1 MKKTIAVV
9 LVLCMLSAVL
19 PAFAESAGETAPKG
33 PGLGELLGGLLSE
46 AEKKIK
52 ESEAGS
58 KLFEL
63 LDEAEKKIKESDA
76 GSKLSGLLDELKKN
90 VGEKAS
96 ELMPKLKEL
105 MSKALKDPTGKFAA
119 LLSKIKEKLGS
130 GDSAGL
136 ESLLGGL
143 LGGNAPA
150 ESAPEDEE
158 DLAETIERLNREA
171 EADTGENVPDRKQAE
186 SVEEFYGHWKET
198 KYVFN
203 NEEID
208 AGDFGEGAYIAENTY
223 YITMN
228 GEKSPD
234 YLYPETAELTIR
246 DGVLKI
252 NSDGH
257 WTTYVMTNSGEIVL
271 SGSSLLCYFSRVDQ

>member
-1 MKKTIAVV
+1 MKKTIALEV
-9 LVLCMLSAVL
+9 VLCMLSEVL
-19 PAFAESAGETAPKG
+19 TAFTESTGETAPKG
-33 PGLGELLGGLLSE
+33 SGLGELLSGLLN
-46 AEKKIK
+46 
-52 ESEAGS
+52 
-58 KLFEL
+58 
-63 LDEAEKKIKESDA
+63 EAEKKIKESDA
-76 GSKLSGLLDELKKN
+76 GSKLFGLLDEAEKRIKESDAGSKLFELLDELKKN

-171 EADTGENVPDRKQAE
+171 EADTGENVPDRKPAE
-186 SVEEFYGHWKET
+186 SVEEFYGHWTET
-198 KYVFN
+198 KFVFN
-203 NEEID
+203 NEDID
-208 AGDFGEGAYIAENTY
+208 VSDSGEGAFIGENTY
-223 YITMN
+223 YITYN

-257 WTTYVMTNSGEIVL
+257 WTTYVMTQSGEIVL
-271 SGSSLLCYFSRVDQ
+271 SGSSLLSYFSRADQ

>member
-58 KLFEL
+58 KL
-63 LDEAEKKIKESDA
+63 
-76 GSKLSGLLDELKKN
+76 SGLLDELKKG

-119 LLSKIKEKLGS
+119 ALSKIKEKLGS
-130 GDSAGL
+130 GDSSGL
-136 ESLLGGL
+136 GSLLGGL
-143 LGGNAPA
+143 LLGGGTSGEAA
-150 ESAPEDEE
+150 TGDE
-158 DLAETIERLNREA
+158 DLEATIERLNREA

-186 SVEEFYGHWKET
+186 SVEEFYGQWKET

-234 YLYPETAELTIR
+234 YFYPETAELTIR

>member
-76 GSKLSGLLDELKKN
+76 GSKLSGLLDELKKG

-105 MSKALKDPTGKFAA
+105 MSRVLKDPTGKFAV

-136 ESLLGGL
+136 GSLLGGL
-143 LGGNAPA
+143 LGGGTTGEAA
-150 ESAPEDEE
+150 TGDEE
-158 DLAETIERLNREA
+158 DIEATIEKLNREA
-171 EADTGENVPDRKQAE
+171 EADTGENVPDRKPAE

-234 YLYPETAELTIR
+234 YFYPETAELTIR

-271 SGSSLLCYFSRVDQ
+271 SGSSLLCYFSRVAQ

>member
-52 ESEAGS
+52 ES
-58 KLFEL
+58 
-63 LDEAEKKIKESDA
+63 DA
-76 GSKLSGLLDELKKN
+76 GSKLSGLLDELKKG

-171 EADTGENVPDRKQAE
+171 EADTGENVPDRKPAE
-186 SVEEFYGHWKET
+186 SVEEFYGHWTET
-198 KYVFN
+198 KFVFN
-203 NEEID
+203 NEDID
-208 AGDFGEGAYIAENTY
+208 VSDSGEGAFIGENTY

-271 SGSSLLCYFSRVDQ
+271 SGSSLLCYFSRVAQ

>member
-1 MKKTIAVV
+1 MKKTIAVM
-9 LVLCMLSAVL
+9 LVLCMMFAAL
-19 PAFAESAGETAPKG
+19 PAFAESTGETAPKG
-33 PGLGELLGGLLSE
+33 SGLGELLSGLLN
-46 AEKKIK
+46 
-52 ESEAGS
+52 
-58 KLFEL
+58 
-63 LDEAEKKIKESDA
+63 EAEKKIKESDA
-76 GSKLSGLLDELKKN
+76 GSKLFGLLDEAKKRIKESDAGSKLFGLLDELKKN

-171 EADTGENVPDRKQAE
+171 EADTGENVPDRKPAE
-186 SVEEFYGHWKET
+186 SVEEFYGHWTET
-198 KYVFN
+198 KFVFN
-203 NEEID
+203 NEDID
-208 AGDFGEGAYIAENTY
+208 VSDSGEGAFIGENTY

-234 YLYPETAELTIR
+234 YFYPETAELTIR

-271 SGSSLLCYFSRVDQ
+271 SGSSLLCYFSRVAQ

>member
-33 PGLGELLGGLLSE
+33 HGLGELLGGLLSE

-76 GSKLSGLLDELKKN
+76 GSKLSGLLDKLKKD
-90 VGEKAS
+90 VGEGAS

-143 LGGNAPA
+143 LGGGTTGEAA
-150 ESAPEDEE
+150 TGDEE
-158 DLAETIERLNREA
+158 DIEATIEKLNREA

>member
-1 MKKTIAVV
+1 MKKTIAVM
-9 LVLCMLSAVL
+9 LVLCMMFAAL
-19 PAFAESAGETAPKG
+19 PVFAESTGETAPKG
-33 PGLGELLGGLLSE
+33 SGLGELLSGLLN
-46 AEKKIK
+46 
-52 ESEAGS
+52 
-58 KLFEL
+58 
-63 LDEAEKKIKESDA
+63 EAEKKIKESDA
-76 GSKLSGLLDELKKN
+76 GSKLFGLLDELKKN

-119 LLSKIKEKLGS
+119 LLSKIKEELGS

-143 LGGNAPA
+143 LGGGTTGEAA
-150 ESAPEDEE
+150 TGDEE
-158 DLAETIERLNREA
+158 DLAETIEKMNREA

-223 YITMN
+223 YITMS

-234 YLYPETAELTIR
+234 YFYPETAELTIR

-257 WTTYVMTNSGEIVL
+257 WTTYVMTNSGEIVM

>member
-1 MKKTIAVV
+1 MKKTIAVM
-9 LVLCMLSAVL
+9 LVLCMMFAAL
-19 PAFAESAGETAPKG
+19 PVFAESTGETAPKG
-33 PGLGELLGGLLSE
+33 SGLGELLSGLLN
-46 AEKKIK
+46 
-52 ESEAGS
+52 
-58 KLFEL
+58 
-63 LDEAEKKIKESDA
+63 EAEKKIKESDA
-76 GSKLSGLLDELKKN
+76 GSKLFGLLDELKKN

-171 EADTGENVPDRKQAE
+171 EADTGENVPDRKPAE
-186 SVEEFYGHWKET
+186 SVEEFYGHWTET
-198 KYVFN
+198 KFVFN
-203 NEEID
+203 NEDID
-208 AGDFGEGAYIAENTY
+208 VSDSGEGAFIGENTY
-223 YITMN
+223 YITYN

-257 WTTYVMTNSGEIVL
+257 WTTYVMTQSGEIVL
-271 SGSSLLCYFSRVDQ
+271 SGSSLLSYFSRVAQ

>member
-1 MKKTIAVV
+1 MKKTIAVM
-9 LVLCMLSAVL
+9 LVLCMVFAAL
-19 PAFAESAGETAPKG
+19 PVFAESTGETAPKG
-33 PGLGELLGGLLSE
+33 SGLGELLSGLLN
-46 AEKKIK
+46 
-52 ESEAGS
+52 
-58 KLFEL
+58 
-63 LDEAEKKIKESDA
+63 EAEKKIKESDA
-76 GSKLSGLLDELKKN
+76 GSKLFGLLDKLKKD
-90 VGEKAS
+90 VGEGAS

-105 MSKALKDPTGKFAA
+105 MSKALKDPTGKFAV

-136 ESLLGGL
+136 GSLLGGL
-143 LGGNAPA
+143 LGGGTTGDAA
-150 ESAPEDEE
+150 TGDEE
-158 DLAETIERLNREA
+158 DIEATIEKLNREA

-234 YLYPETAELTIR
+234 YFYPETAELTIR

-257 WTTYVMTNSGEIVL
+257 WTTYVMTNSGEIVM

>member
-1 MKKTIAVV
+1 MKKTIAVM
-9 LVLCMLSAVL
+9 LVLCMMFAAL
-19 PAFAESAGETAPKG
+19 PVFAESTGETAPKG
-33 PGLGELLGGLLSE
+33 SGLGELLSGLLN
-46 AEKKIK
+46 
-52 ESEAGS
+52 
-58 KLFEL
+58 
-63 LDEAEKKIKESDA
+63 EAEKKIKESDA
-76 GSKLSGLLDELKKN
+76 GSKLFGLLDEAEKRIKESDAGSKLFGLLDELKKN

-105 MSKALKDPTGKFAA
+105 MSRVLKDPTGKFAA

-171 EADTGENVPDRKQAE
+171 EADTGENVPDRKPAE
-186 SVEEFYGHWKET
+186 SVEEFYGHWTET
-198 KYVFN
+198 KFVFN
-203 NEEID
+203 NEDID
-208 AGDFGEGAYIAENTY
+208 VSDSGEGAFIGENTY

-234 YLYPETAELTIR
+234 YFYPETAELTIR

-271 SGSSLLCYFSRVDQ
+271 SGSSLLCYFSRVAQ

>member
-1 MKKTIAVV
+1 M
-9 LVLCMLSAVL
+9 LVLCMVFAAL

-52 ESEAGS
+52 ESDAGS
-58 KLFEL
+58 KLFGL
-63 LDEAEKKIKESDA
+63 LDEAEKRIKESDA
-76 GSKLSGLLDELKKN
+76 GSKLFGLLDELKKN

-136 ESLLGGL
+136 GSLLGGL
-143 LGGNAPA
+143 LGGGTTGEAA
-150 ESAPEDEE
+150 TGDEE
-158 DLAETIERLNREA
+158 DIEATIEKLNREA

-234 YLYPETAELTIR
+234 YFYPETAELTIR

>member
-1 MKKTIAVV
+1 MKKTIAVM
-9 LVLCMLSAVL
+9 LVLCMMFAAL
-19 PAFAESAGETAPKG
+19 PVFAESTGETAPKG
-33 PGLGELLGGLLSE
+33 SGLGELLSGLLNE

-58 KLFEL
+58 KLFGL
-63 LDEAEKKIKESDA
+63 LDEAEKRIKESDA
-76 GSKLSGLLDELKKN
+76 GSKLSGLLDKLKKD
-90 VGEKAS
+90 VGEGAS

-105 MSKALKDPTGKFAA
+105 MSRVLKDPTGKFAV

-136 ESLLGGL
+136 GSLLGGL
-143 LGGNAPA
+143 LGGGTTGEAA
-150 ESAPEDEE
+150 TGDEE
-158 DLAETIERLNREA
+158 DIEATIEKLNREA
-171 EADTGENVPDRKQAE
+171 EADTGENVPDRKPAE
-186 SVEEFYGHWKET
+186 SVEEFYGHWTET
-198 KYVFN
+198 KFVFN
-203 NEEID
+203 NEDID
-208 AGDFGEGAYIAENTY
+208 VSDSGEGAFIGENTY

-234 YLYPETAELTIR
+234 YLSPETAELTIR

-257 WTTYVMTNSGEIVL
+257 WTTYVMTNSGEIVM

>member
-76 GSKLSGLLDELKKN
+76 GSKLSGLLDELKKG

-143 LGGNAPA
+143 LGGGTTGEAA
-150 ESAPEDEE
+150 TGDEE
-158 DLAETIERLNREA
+158 DLAETIEKMNREA

-234 YLYPETAELTIR
+234 YFYPETAELTIR